1 MEMESFLHSQIQA
14 YVSVFHSDEMFFHDM
29 DIESIFH
36 SSFLDIG
43 AFLDAYKHLREDV
56 FQNHDLFEE
65 VVASKAIQDVE
76 LESYL
81 M

>member
-1 MEMESFLHSQIQA
+1 MGT
-14 YVSVFHSDEMFFHDM
+14 V
-29 DIESIFH
+29 SIFH
-36 SSFLDIG
+36 SSYLDIG

-56 FQNHDLFEE
+56 FQNHDLFEG
-65 VVASKAIQDVE
+65 VVASKAIQDVK